1 MSGFRSLNNS
11 TSKRVLNL
19 FEPVKLTVWKVMIER
34 VTVVKFKVNYRG
46 GNGAGCFEVQV
57 WADTAKFTNVIVA
70 RLRKCSDLIREGKVF
85 VENKT
90 KVASGV
96 GCSERAVLY
105 FRELLFKS
113 NKKKFS
119 FRRVESEKISSHP
132 RSDVRDIRQ
141 TDRRTDRR
149 RTPITA

>member
-1 MSGFRSLNNS
+1 M
-11 TSKRVLNL
+11 
-19 FEPVKLTVWKVMIER
+19 
-34 VTVVKFKVNYRG
+34 
-46 GNGAGCFEVQV
+46 
-57 WADTAKFTNVIVA
+57 KFTDVIVT

-105 FRELLFKS
+105 FTELLLKS

-132 RSDVRDIRQ
+132 RRDLL
-141 TDRRTDRR
+141 
-149 RTPITA
+149 

>member
-1 MSGFRSLNNS
+1 VEGFENGSDISGFRSFNNS

-19 FEPVKLTVWKVMIER
+19 LEPVKLTVWKVMIER
-34 VTVVKFKVNYRG
+34 VTVVKFRVNYGG
-46 GNGAGCFEVQV
+46 GNGAGCFEVKV
-57 WADTAKFTNVIVA
+57 RADTATFTNVIVA

-105 FRELLFKS
+105 FRELFFKS

-119 FRRVESEKISSHP
+119 FRRVESEKIG
-132 RSDVRDIRQ
+132 
-141 TDRRTDRR
+141 
-149 RTPITA
+149 IT

>member
-1 MSGFRSLNNS
+1 M
-11 TSKRVLNL
+11 
-19 FEPVKLTVWKVMIER
+19 
-34 VTVVKFKVNYRG
+34 
-46 GNGAGCFEVQV
+46 
-57 WADTAKFTNVIVA
+57 ADTAKFTPPKFTDVIVA

-90 KVASGV
+90 KVVSRV

-119 FRRVESEKISSHP
+119 FRRVESEKIG
-132 RSDVRDIRQ
+132 RSVVEHFVSD
-141 TDRRTDRR
+141 
-149 RTPITA
+149 

>member
-1 MSGFRSLNNS
+1 M
-11 TSKRVLNL
+11 
-19 FEPVKLTVWKVMIER
+19 EPVKLIVWKVMTER
-34 VTVVKFKVNYRG
+34 VTVVKFRG
-46 GNGAGCFEVQV
+46 GNGAGCFEVKIR
-57 WADTAKFTNVIVA
+57 ADTVKFTDVIVA

-90 KVASGV
+90 KVASRM

-119 FRRVESEKISSHP
+119 FRRVESEKIGSHP
-132 RSDVRDIRQ
+132 RRDLL
-141 TDRRTDRR
+141 
-149 RTPITA
+149 